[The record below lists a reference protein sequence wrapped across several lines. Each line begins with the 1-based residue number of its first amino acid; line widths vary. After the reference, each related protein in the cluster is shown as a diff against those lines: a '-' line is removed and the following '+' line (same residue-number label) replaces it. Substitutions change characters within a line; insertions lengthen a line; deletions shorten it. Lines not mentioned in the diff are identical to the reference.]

1 MDQSKGAAQDTDRKV
16 LIKVPEDLLASLRT
30 TCAEKASVSLL
41 GRIQG
46 KNPGLKA
53 LTAWARETLHP
64 TMLLLSLKS
73 TNLFE
78 VTFSSTEGR
87 THALTQTD
95 LTCEAAN
102 ISFSSWR
109 PHFDAKTQL
118 ANDQLDYPVWLQV
131 VGLCQI
137 MREESF
143 LRTIGEHIGQVIA
156 VDNSELYRAKLF
168 GPRIRLLVKD
178 LNDLPQTIIVPRL
191 DREGE
196 VEYSLE
202 YSGLPSQCGRCRS
215 RDHPVRHCPKRE
227 VKFYRKAPSRNT
239 QPAPSSQPTAPVKS
253 TEENNRNTQPAPS
266 SQPVAPE
273 KSTEEPTPPIEAGI
287 ESHESPETTILEQA
301 ANEDPPQLTPDNT
314 NLTQEGTDTQD
325 QRGERE
331 DTPDSIPQAKDI
343 DPPPELQPNEENFPR
358 LSSPS
363 PSHKS
368 PPPSPCT
375 QQPST
380 PQVFVWRQKPATT
393 PSTTDKGKEKV
404 HAESTPITRQ
414 GYRSGRLADDF
425 WSVLN
430 IPGTPPSQK
439 KKLRVL
445 PFLTKNFNHTEYL
458 VDNSKQLHNT
468 ITSVNIAE
476 LLAGVPW
483 SIQRA
488 RQHIVNETAQALHKV
503 LIFNNQHNT
512 PFQKWDQGL
521 WFSQWETTQ
530 EDDHVCTLFV
540 SIAAPETK
548 IRIRKGRNIGWRT
561 IPSSIQPLLI
571 STKTDLI
578 QDVAELGEQWQEMAG
593 GRSCR
598 PGSQQPATTTT
609 RNPFSILSK
618 ETEHSA

>member
-1 MDQSKGAAQDTDRKV
+1 MDQSIRGAAQETDRKV
-16 LIKVPEDLLASLRT
+16 VIKVPEDLLASLRT

-118 ANDQLDYPVWLQV
+118 ENEQLDYPVWLQV

-137 MREESF
+137 MREEPF
-143 LRTIGEHIGQVIA
+143 LRTIGDHIGQVIA
-156 VDNSELYRAKLF
+156 IDNSELYRAKLF

-196 VEYSLE
+196 VEYTLE

-215 RDHPVRHCPKRE
+215 RDHPVRYCPKKE
-227 VKFYRKAPSRNT
+227 VKLYSKTS
-239 QPAPSSQPTAPVKS
+239 
-253 TEENNRNTQPAPS
+253 NRNTQPAPKS
-266 SQPVAPE
+266 KPIAPDKPIAIVKPIEEPLPSIDAGAESQESPTAPE
-273 KSTEEPTPPIEAGI
+273 IEQPKA
-287 ESHESPETTILEQA
+287 SD
-301 ANEDPPQLTPDNT
+301 DPPQLT
-314 NLTQEGTDTQD
+314 TDTTD
-325 QRGERE
+325 LGP
-331 DTPDSIPQAKDI
+331 DTHSPLEESEVTPEATTDGMPQATDI

-358 LSSPS
+358 LSSPG

-380 PQVFVWRQKPATT
+380 PQAFIWRQKPTT
-393 PSTTDKGKEKV
+393 PASVANKGKEKAQV
-404 HAESTPITRQ
+404 ESTPITRQ

-430 IPGTPPSQK
+430 IPGTPSSQK
-439 KKLRVL
+439 KKLRVV
-445 PFLTKNFNHTEYL
+445 PFLTKNFTHTEYL
-458 VDNSKQLHNT
+458 ADNSKQLHNT

-483 SIQRA
+483 TVQRA

-512 PFQKWDQGL
+512 PFQKWDQGR

-530 EDDHVCTLFV
+530 EEEHVCTLFV
-540 SIAAPETK
+540 SIAAPESK
-548 IRIRKGRNIGWRT
+548 IRIRKGRNISWRT
-561 IPSSIQPLLI
+561 IPTSIQPILL
-571 STKTDLI
+571 STTTDQI
-578 QDVAELGEQWQEMAG
+578 QDVADLGEQWQDMAG
-593 GRSCR
+593 GGSTR
-598 PGSQQPATTTT
+598 PSSQQPVANTA
-609 RNPFSILSK
+609 RNPSSSLGE
-618 ETEHSA
+618 ETAHSS